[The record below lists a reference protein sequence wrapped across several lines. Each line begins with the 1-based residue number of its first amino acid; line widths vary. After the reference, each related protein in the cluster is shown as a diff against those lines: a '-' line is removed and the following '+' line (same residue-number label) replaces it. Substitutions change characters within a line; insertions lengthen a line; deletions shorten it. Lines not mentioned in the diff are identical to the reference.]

1 MSRYTKMSAGNGKD
15 PEFAKNDAE
24 QIDIKRLPPKIQK
37 VLDKY
42 DVDGDGTITA
52 AEFVIAMEQHEATKD
67 SLAKQKKM
75 YFGCFSWWYQPL
87 WYSSVCLLGLFTRR
101 SSTPRR
107 QKWTQVR
114 YIRHRVTISP
124 LGRRVCGM
132 KRCRRRTLVTQYC
145 MTSRR

>member
-1 MSRYTKMSAGNGKD
+1 MSKNIKTGKLEEEIKMSAGNGKD

-67 SLAKQKKM
+67 SLAK
-75 YFGCFSWWYQPL
+75 
-87 WYSSVCLLGLFTRR
+87 
-101 SSTPRR
+101 
-107 QKWTQVR
+107 
-114 YIRHRVTISP
+114 
-124 LGRRVCGM
+124 
-132 KRCRRRTLVTQYC
+132 
-145 MTSRR
+145 